1 MNRLKKIM
9 LSPWTSGVLFALA
22 AVLLLTGVIGGARAA
37 MSDQTQVYVSGTSL
51 YSIGV
56 SMYENDDPNPV
67 AFRNYVVNEDGTADG
82 TWSVGSRPL
91 LQNMVAEGKTFSSG
105 TLYDEKLYVGNTGN
119 IDEYVRVTLYHY
131 WLKDGKKIQSMSP
144 DMIKLVTAEGSGWLL
159 DKQASTEERMVF
171 YYSSILP
178 VGATTE
184 PVLKGITV
192 NLDEQ
197 KAKPVVTTETWKDSD
212 NVIHTRRV
220 YAYEFDGSIFCLE
233 AEVDAVQT
241 HNAAAAIRSAW
252 GAVVSVSESGGL
264 SLAH

>member
-1 MNRLKKIM
+1 MNL
-9 LSPWTSGVLFALA
+9 
-22 AVLLLTGVIGGARAA
+22 
-37 MSDQTQVYVSGTSL
+37 
-51 YSIGV
+51 
-56 SMYENDDPNPV
+56 
-67 AFRNYVVNEDGTADG
+67 
-82 TWSVGSRPL
+82 
-91 LQNMVAEGKTFSSG
+91 
-105 TLYDEKLYVGNTGN
+105 
-119 IDEYVRVTLYHY
+119 YVRVTLYHY

-197 KAKPVVTTETWKDSD
+197 AAKPIVKSTSEYKDGIFYSR
-212 NVIHTRRV
+212 TV
-220 YAYEFDGSIFCLE
+220 YSYEFDGSIFCLE